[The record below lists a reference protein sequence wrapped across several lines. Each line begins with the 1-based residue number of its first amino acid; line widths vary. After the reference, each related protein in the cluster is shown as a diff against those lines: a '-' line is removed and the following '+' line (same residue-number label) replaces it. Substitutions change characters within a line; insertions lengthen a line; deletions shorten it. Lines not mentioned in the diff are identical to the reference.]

1 MSYNPHCRWPLG
13 INYLGCMGSG
23 CLSSARWAFVLLVI
37 IPCGSPPCLLA
48 QNLSREAAVVSANA
62 PKVPRRSPNEFGLW
76 AGYSPHSF
84 VLEGTSL
91 HRHLFLLNLQYGR
104 ILGSRGP
111 FTLKYTADV
120 IPVALE
126 SQPTTY
132 YIVHQKV
139 LKNTAGTV
147 FGAGANPFGFQVNF
161 GDKKVQPFA
170 NSSIG
175 FLYFTRQVPAPDSSQ
190 FNFTFNFGGGI
201 QFFTASRQS
210 FTIGYKYHHLS
221 NADTGIINPGID
233 SNVIYVG
240 FSLRGWRRAH

>member
-1 MSYNPHCRWPLG
+1 M
-13 INYLGCMGSG
+13 
-23 CLSSARWAFVLLVI
+23 LLLM
-37 IPCGSPPCLLA
+37 IPCGSPPCLVA
-48 QNLSREAAVVSANA
+48 QNLSREAAVVPANA
-62 PKVPRRSPNEFGLW
+62 PKVARRSRNEFGLW

-91 HRHLFLLNLQYGR
+91 HRHLFLLNLQYDR

-126 SQPTTY
+126 TQPTTY
-132 YIVHQKV
+132 YIVHRKV
-139 LKNTAGTV
+139 LRNTAGSV
-147 FGAGANPFGFQVNF
+147 FGAGANPLGFQVNF
-161 GDKKVQPFA
+161 GEKKIQPFA

-175 FLYFTRQVPAPDSSQ
+175 FLYFNRQVPAPASSQ

-201 QFFTASRQS
+201 QLFTGSRRS
-210 FTIGYKYHHLS
+210 FTVGYKYHHLS

-240 FSLRGWRRAH
+240 FSFVGWKRAH

>member
-1 MSYNPHCRWPLG
+1 MR
-13 INYLGCMGSG
+13 SG
-23 CLSSARWAFVLLVI
+23 LLSSARWAFVLLLM
-37 IPCGSPPCLLA
+37 IPCGSPPRLVA
-48 QNLSREAAVVSANA
+48 QNLSSEHAVVSAKA
-62 PKVPRRSPNEFGLW
+62 AKLPGGSRNEFGLW

-91 HRHLFLLNLQYGR
+91 HRHLLLLNLQYAR
-104 ILGSRGP
+104 TLGAKGP
-111 FTLKYTADV
+111 FSLKYTADL

-126 SQPTTY
+126 TQPTTY
-132 YIVHQKV
+132 YIVHHKV

-147 FGAGANPFGFQVNF
+147 FGAGANPLGFQVNF
-161 GDKKVQPFA
+161 GRKKIQPFA

-175 FLYFTRQVPAPDSSQ
+175 FLYFTRQVPAPNSSQ

-201 QFFTASRQS
+201 QLFAASRRS
-210 FTIGYKYHHLS
+210 FTVGYKYHHLS

-240 FSLRGWRRAH
+240 FSLRGWKGAR

>member
-1 MSYNPHCRWPLG
+1 VG
-13 INYLGCMGSG
+13 F
-23 CLSSARWAFVLLVI
+23 LSSARWAFVLLLM
-37 IPCGSPPCLLA
+37 IPCGSPAYLVA
-48 QNLSREAAVVSANA
+48 QNLSPETAVVPANG
-62 PKVPRRSPNEFGLW
+62 PKAPRRSANEFGVW
-76 AGYSPHSF
+76 TGYSPHSF

-91 HRHLFLLNLQYGR
+91 HRRLFLLNLQYGR

-111 FTLKYTADV
+111 FTLKYTAEV

-147 FGAGANPFGFQVNF
+147 FGAGANPLGLQVNF
-161 GDKKVQPFA
+161 GRKKIQPFA

-175 FLYFTRQVPAPDSSQ
+175 FLYFTRQVPAPASSQ

-201 QFFTASRQS
+201 QLFTASRRS
-210 FTIGYKYHHLS
+210 FTVGYKYHHLS

-240 FSLRGWRRAH
+240 FSLRGWRRAQ